1 MTSQLTALPDEVIQ
15 TILSYLP
22 PSTTLSLQQ
31 TCRRFVDVAS
41 EPLLWKQYC
50 QTGFRWWHRQHLVK
64 TKFQD
69 ASFIDWKPLFATRHL
84 SSQATRNAIGRIVAD
99 ELGRLDSIKVILD
112 AGYDAKDDLLDMFW
126 NASSSEDHLAQK
138 YWSHAALGCLH
149 RVTAVEEWL
158 DLKAGRAY
166 VDAFEKPL
174 AALDLFIL
182 EEQATGDTDDIFARL
197 DSYVASVRRA
207 YPAIDDLSP
216 RDKAATVAEHLLQNK
231 WIGIQ
236 DDRHYHS
243 LDHMFLGV
251 ALFSGNR
258 NSVPLIS
265 AVIYCYVARQ
275 FNLRAAPCNY
285 PFHVHAL
292 VQPPAG
298 IDLDGNLLSE
308 SDLGNTEPSK
318 LTHLYMDPFNS
329 SEPVTLS
336 TLERNLNFVAPTS
349 SPAQKASY
357 LSAATPRD
365 LTIRAAHNI
374 LSSPSQYAGPPLH
387 PINPNLAT
395 YAALFSLVF
404 LARSTANPPDQL
416 RQHLVVLTQ
425 HFLEYFDLDIHL
437 FETYV
442 LPLTISQPDARAYRN
457 LIHQL
462 KDSDHESRPP
472 KSRSDPRNA
481 VVKFNV
487 GQVFRHRRR
496 HYLAVIYGWDP
507 YCRMQEQWITMNQVD
522 RLPNGRN
529 QPFYNVLV
537 EDESTRYVAE
547 ENVVLLSPSEITED
561 MLAAFPIEIGKWFKR
576 YDPQTATFRSNVRHE
591 YPDD

>member
-1 MTSQLTALPDEVIQ
+1 MSSHLTALPDEVIQ

-22 PSTTLSLQQ
+22 PSTTLSLGQ
-31 TCRRFVDVAS
+31 TCKRFVDVTS
-41 EPLLWKQYC
+41 EPLQWKEYC
-50 QTGFRWWHRQHLVK
+50 QTSFRWWHRQHSIK
-64 TKFQD
+64 SKFQD
-69 ASFIDWKPLFATRHL
+69 PSYIDWKPLFARRHT
-84 SSQATRNAIGRIVAD
+84 SSQATRNAINRIVAD
-99 ELGRLDSIKVILD
+99 ELGRLDWIKVILD

-126 NASSSEDHLAQK
+126 NASSSENHLAQK
-138 YWSHAALGCLH
+138 
-149 RVTAVEEWL
+149 VTAVEEWL
-158 DLKAGRAY
+158 DLKSGRDY
-166 VDAFEKPL
+166 FDSFEKPL

-182 EEQATGDTDDIFARL
+182 EEQTTGDTDDISARL
-197 DSYVASVRRA
+197 DSYVASVRKA
-207 YPAIDDLSP
+207 HPAIDDLSP
-216 RDKAATVAEHLLQNK
+216 REKAVTVADHLLKNN
-231 WIGIQ
+231 WIGIHN
-236 DDRHYHS
+236 DRHYHS

-251 ALFSGNR
+251 ALFSGSR

-285 PFHVHAL
+285 PFHVHAM

-298 IDLDGNLLSE
+298 IDLDGNTLPESE
-308 SDLGNTEPSK
+308 SGNTDPSK

-329 SEPVTLS
+329 SEPVALS

-374 LSSPSQYAGPPLH
+374 LSSPSQYAGPPVH

-462 KDSDHESRPP
+462 KDSDHESRPQ
-472 KSRSDPRNA
+472 KHRSDARNA

-561 MLAAFPIEIGKWFKR
+561 MLEAFPIEIGKWFKR
-576 YDPQTATFRSNVRHE
+576 YDPQTGTFISNVRHE